1 MAGNTKK
8 EKRFTRKMQIKLL
21 AVFAF
26 ILLFLVILLIR
37 IAFINVENGQLYSK
51 RVLSQENYDSRTLK
65 SRRGEIQDANGR
77 ILAYSEK
84 QYNLV
89 LDCNAV
95 NYYSDQ
101 DDFDEYVDA
110 TVDAILEIFSDLD
123 EADIRFLIEDEKT
136 SQSQYQVLK
145 TDVTEEEK
153 DAYEEYVSLS
163 DTSGLSEKEIKKRN
177 KIVQVY
183 FEENYVRRY
192 PMNSVASTVIGFSND
207 IGDGMCGLE
216 SYYDA
221 MLKGTDGRVFGYL
234 NENQEYQK
242 RTVAPENG
250 YTLQMTIDVN
260 IQQIIE
266 KYIAEFDEE
275 YGDDKDDGTAKHGA
289 KNIGVIAMDP
299 NSGAILGMATN
310 SGYDL
315 NHPQDLSAWYT
326 PSELKAMTSEEYVE
340 ALNTMWNNF
349 CVTEGYEPGSTVKP
363 ITVASALEC
372 GAVTTED
379 SFVCDG
385 FEFITDT
392 KIKCDNIYGHGLETL
407 GDAIKNSCNDALMQI
422 AARMGVTKFVNY
434 QSLFNFGKLTGID
447 LPNEA
452 TGAVY
457 TRERMNE
464 VELATC
470 AFGQG
475 FTCTMVQEIAAL
487 CSVVNGGYYYQP
499 HVVDKI
505 LDDDGKV
512 VKSNDDLLLKQTIS
526 SDVSDIV
533 RGFLK
538 TAVEEGTGRKSRV
551 PGYLTGGK
559 TGTAEKIN
567 PETGKRWAGKYLVS
581 FIGAAPIDDPQIV
594 IYVVVDEPNV
604 ADQAVSTYAQVL
616 FRKIA
621 TEVLPYMNIYPT
633 EEVTDQLLAELGIT
647 RDDIVEET
655 ADVSRQTF
663 QAFDSYGNLYN
674 NAYVNED
681 NVVVSADG
689 SPLAGAYVDTDGSV
703 IDGYGNH
710 VARIENQSSESLEPT
725 EQKED
730 NPDMAVPPDEDA
742 GNPEDSSLWDAAA
755 LPEEE

>member
-1 MAGNTKK
+1 
-8 EKRFTRKMQIKLL
+8 
-21 AVFAF
+21 
-26 ILLFLVILLIR
+26 
-37 IAFINVENGQLYSK
+37 
-51 RVLSQENYDSRTLK
+51 
-65 SRRGEIQDANGR
+65 
-77 ILAYSEK
+77 
-84 QYNLV
+84 
-89 LDCNAV
+89 
-95 NYYSDQ
+95 
-101 DDFDEYVDA
+101 
-110 TVDAILEIFSDLD
+110 
-123 EADIRFLIEDEKT
+123 
-136 SQSQYQVLK
+136 
-145 TDVTEEEK
+145 
-153 DAYEEYVSLS
+153 
-163 DTSGLSEKEIKKRN
+163 
-177 KIVQVY
+177 
-183 FEENYVRRY
+183 
-192 PMNSVASTVIGFSND
+192 
-207 IGDGMCGLE
+207 
-216 SYYDA
+216 
-221 MLKGTDGRVFGYL
+221 
-234 NENQEYQK
+234 
-242 RTVAPENG
+242 
-250 YTLQMTIDVN
+250 
-260 IQQIIE
+260 
-266 KYIAEFDEE
+266 
-275 YGDDKDDGTAKHGA
+275 
-289 KNIGVIAMDP
+289 
-299 NSGAILGMATN
+299 MATN

-621 TEVLPYMNIYPT
+621 TEVFPYMNIYPT

-710 VARIENQSSESLEPT
+710 VDRIEDQSSGSLEPT
-725 EQKED
+725 EQKAD
-730 NPDMAVPPDEDA
+730 NPDMAVPPDEDT